1 MHTHTATRATRKHT
15 TIAAA
20 RSYNNCTHTA
30 ARQLEPVPGAGT
42 CTQARSLVRLSVRA
56 TTIARIHTQA
66 FADVD
71 CDERCDVFL
80 LPAAFSVSV
89 TARLRFLA
97 NNSSNSAHSSAV
109 FVVFV
114 FVVLFVSKFHEVYPK
129 RCFSIYLRL
138 LGGYTV
144 TNPIRVKRTRV
155 GKQRT
160 QRHWNLRCTRR

>member
-42 CTQARSLVRLSVRA
+42 CTQARSLVRLSVRP

-71 CDERCDVFL
+71 CDARCDVFL
-80 LPAAFSVSV
+80 LPVAFSVSV
-89 TARLRFLA
+89 TARLRLLA